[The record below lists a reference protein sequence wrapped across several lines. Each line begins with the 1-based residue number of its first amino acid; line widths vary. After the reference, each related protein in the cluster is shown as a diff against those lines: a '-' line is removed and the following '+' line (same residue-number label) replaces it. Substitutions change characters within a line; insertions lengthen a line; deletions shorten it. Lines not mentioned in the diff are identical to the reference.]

1 MSHDVAFH
9 SQNAP
14 PHEEIEMGKRLHV
27 VDSERCNGDGL
38 CTKVCPRGVIELLD
52 EVATTVPG
60 RADSCIGC
68 GQCVAVCPTEALQLR
83 TIPDEDFERLERPSV
98 GYDEFLSFL
107 RTRRSVRLFKDK
119 PVDRETTAKILAA
132 AATAPMGFP
141 PHGTEVVVI
150 DEPDELAYL
159 LEALVGHYDRL
170 LERYSNPIGR
180 AFIRLA
186 TGREVFGELRD
197 HVVEAATAAN
207 QAYRQDGSDRYM
219 WGAPVLMLFHA
230 SRWRPSYRES
240 AHLVCHHAM
249 LAALSLGLGST
260 IIGMIPPVV
269 QRSNELRVR
278 YGIPDENKVLTSL
291 ILGHAKFRFRRGIRR
306 DLAEVRFNA
315 RVRSVQGASP

>member
-1 MSHDVAFH
+1 MMK
-9 SQNAP
+9 Q
-14 PHEEIEMGKRLHV
+14 LHM
-27 VDSERCNGDGL
+27 VDAERCNGDGL
-38 CTKVCPRGVIELLD
+38 CTQVCPRGVIELLD
-52 EVATTVPG
+52 EVATTVQG
-60 RADSCIGC
+60 RADTCIAC

-83 TIPDEDFERLERPSV
+83 TIPEKDFERLERPSF
-98 GYDEFLSFL
+98 GYEAFLSLL

-119 PVDRETTAKILAA
+119 PVDRETIGKILAA
-132 AATAPMGFP
+132 AATAPIGVP

-150 DEPDELAYL
+150 DEPAELEFL
-159 LEALVGHYDRL
+159 RETLVEHYDGML
-170 LERYSNPIGR
+170 KSYSNPIGR

-186 TGREVFGELRD
+186 TGPEVFGELRD

-207 QAYRQDGSDRYM
+207 EAYRQDGSDRYM

-269 QRSNELRVR
+269 QRSGDLRLR
-278 YGIPDENKVLTSL
+278 YGIPEDNKVLTSL
-291 ILGHAKFRFRRGIRR
+291 ILGYPKLRYRRGIRR
-306 DLAEVRFNA
+306 DLTGVRFNA
-315 RVRSVQGASP
+315 TVPSVQGARP